1 VKHLPKIVIGT
12 IPHRKHRYPTA
23 GDYYRKNGEVHIRVS
38 QMNPEH
44 EFLVVLHEL
53 VEWFLIERKGISI
66 ETIDKFDIAFENRR
80 EQGNTDEPGDDPN
93 APYYDEHQFATLME
107 QLMADKL
114 GVNWSRYDEHVNSL

>member
-1 VKHLPKIVIGT
+1 
-12 IPHRKHRYPTA
+12 
-23 GDYYRKNGEVHIRVS
+23 
-38 QMNPEH
+38 MNPEH